1 MYRGLFTLALV
12 FTLWIPAW
20 PQGSNENQRINK
32 TYEIRKLGEG
42 ESIKLDGQLLEPAW
56 SNADVAQDFYQQ
68 VPDEGKPA
76 TQKTEAR
83 LLYDEKNIYVGV
95 RCWQTD
101 KIVVTDI
108 HRDFVVMDN
117 DLIEIVF
124 DAFNDHR
131 NSLTFMT
138 NPMGALSDNQFS
150 SDGQDANQNWNAV
163 WDVKT
168 HIYRDSW
175 TAELVI
181 PFKSLRFTKSETQE
195 WGLNIMRRAR
205 YVNEGSCW
213 SFVPRR
219 FKVGMVSLAGTLT
232 GLKNVKPG
240 RNLKLKPFLLGSA
253 IRLPARP
260 GKADFYPG
268 KIGLDLKYGLTT
280 GLTFDFTANTD
291 FSQVEADVQQI
302 NLTRFSLF
310 FPEKREFFLENSNLF
325 HMGEALNLGS
335 SDVMLFYSR
344 RIGLDQDGVNPI
356 PLLGGVRLSGHAGK
370 YELGLLDMQSK
381 EFGTTPANNFTVAR
395 IRRSIA
401 KNSDIGAMFISRQ
414 ATSVADNYNR
424 VYGMDANLRFT
435 QNLVLNSFL
444 ARSQT
449 PGKFGE
455 DWAGGANLT
464 FSKRNYIIGGKYREV
479 QPNFNSEVGYV
490 PRTDVRLFSGNFA
503 LLFHPESLF
512 RIREIRPNVT
522 FNNFLTTENELDT
535 RFLNTGIDVEFH
547 NGALFKARR
556 EQYHE
561 ILRRDFVPYPNRS
574 IPIGEYKYS
583 FYHMEYAHDASRIFS
598 PSFQFE
604 KGEYYDGN
612 RTKWGGGIKF
622 HPNAKLSFTTSIERN
637 NVEIPSGTYGMNLML
652 WRVNYSF
659 TTRMFLDALIQ
670 YNSLTGLISSNIRF
684 NLIHH
689 PLSDLFIVYND
700 NHDRRTGDL
709 VGRALTVK
717 FTQLFD
723 F

>member
-1 MYRGLFTLALV
+1 MHRGFFTFA
-12 FTLWIPAW
+12 FAIAFWIPVCSG
-20 PQGSNENQRINK
+20 GSDDTQRTGK
-32 TYEIRKLGEG
+32 TYEIRKLADG
-42 ESIKLDGQLLEPAW
+42 ESIKLDGQLLESAW
-56 SNADVAQDFYQQ
+56 SRADVAGDFFQQ

-76 TQKTEAR
+76 TQRTEAR
-83 LLYDEKNIYVGV
+83 FLYDEKNIYVGI

-108 HRDFVVMDN
+108 HRDFMVMDN
-117 DLIEIVF
+117 DLVEIVF
-124 DAFNDHR
+124 DAFRDRR
-131 NSLTFMT
+131 NSLNFMT
-138 NPMGALSDNQFS
+138 NPLGALADIQFS
-150 SDGQDANQNWNAV
+150 GDGSDANSNWNAV

-168 HIYRDSW
+168 HIYKDSW

-181 PFKSLRFTKSETQE
+181 PFKSLRFNRSEVQE

-219 FKVGMVSLAGTLT
+219 FKVGMVSLAGTMT
-232 GLKNVKPG
+232 GLKDVKPG
-240 RNLKLKPFLLGSA
+240 RNLKLKPFVLGSA
-253 IRLPARP
+253 IRIPARP
-260 GKADFYPG
+260 GKANYYPG

-291 FSQVEADVQQI
+291 FSQVEADVQQS

-325 HMGEALNLGS
+325 HMGEVLNMGS

-344 RIGLDQDGVNPI
+344 RIGLDKEGNPI
-356 PLLGGVRLSGHAGK
+356 PLMGGVRLSGHADK
-370 YELGLLDMQSK
+370 YELGMLNMQSK
-381 EFGTTPANNFTVAR
+381 EFGATPANSFTVAR

-401 KNSDIGAMFISRQ
+401 KNSDIGAMFINRQ
-414 ATSVADNYNR
+414 ATDVSDNYNR
-424 VYGMDANLRFT
+424 VFGVDSNLRFT
-435 QNLVLNSFL
+435 QNLVLNGFL
-444 ARSQT
+444 ARSWT
-449 PGKFGE
+449 PGKSGK

-464 FSKRNYIIGGKYREV
+464 FSKKNYIVGGKYREV
-479 QPNFNSEVGYV
+479 QPNFNSEVGFV
-490 PRTDVRLFSGNFA
+490 RRTDVRLFSGNFA
-503 LLFHPESLF
+503 WLFHPEDLF
-512 RIREIRPNVT
+512 RIREIKPNVT
-522 FNNFLTTENELDT
+522 VNNFLTTGNDLDT
-535 RFLNTGIDVEFH
+535 RAIDTGIDVEFH
-547 NGALFKARR
+547 SGATFKAYR
-556 EQYHE
+556 EQSHE
-561 ILRRDFVPYPNRS
+561 ILRKDFVPYPNRG
-574 IPIGEYKYS
+574 IPAGDYKYT
-583 FYHMEYAHDASRIFS
+583 FYHVDYTHNTSRILS

-604 KGEYYDGN
+604 KGEYYNGD
-612 RTKWGGGIKF
+612 RTKWGGGITF
-622 HPNAKLSFTTSIERN
+622 HPNARFSFTTSIERN
-637 NVEIPSGTYGMNLML
+637 NVTLDSGTYGINLML

-709 VGRALTVK
+709 MGRMISIK
-717 FTQLFD
+717 FTQLLD